1 MMWLLAGIVLYLI
14 VFMFAM
20 SLGNNPFPI
29 WFTVLYIFG
38 FPLFLYVIFSKWEK
52 DRAKKEKETKCG
64 GERCS
69 ELTILLKN
77 IA

>member
-52 DRAKKEKETKCG
+52 DRVKKKKRPNAGAKDV
-64 GERCS
+64 R
-69 ELTILLKN
+69 N
-77 IA
+77 